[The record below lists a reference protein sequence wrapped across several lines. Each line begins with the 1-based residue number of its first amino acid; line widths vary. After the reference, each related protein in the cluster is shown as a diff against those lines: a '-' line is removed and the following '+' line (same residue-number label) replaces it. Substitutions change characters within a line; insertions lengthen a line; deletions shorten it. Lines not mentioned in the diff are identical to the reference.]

1 LELWAETARRW
12 DRLGRMHDA
21 AYCRWRG
28 AQVAL
33 TAGQGT
39 IALRLLRRAAREAGE
54 HVPLSTA
61 IAETAQ
67 QASRAQQEAQT

>member
-12 DRLGRMHDA
+12 DRLGRLPDA

-39 IALRLLRRAAREAGE
+39 IALRLLRRAAREARE
-54 HVPLSTA
+54 HVPLSLA
-61 IAETAQ
+61 IAETAGHVSRMPQ
-67 QASRAQQEAQT
+67 QARI